1 MNRFTTEGTWTAEHA
16 RAVREALAQLPDGHV
31 AKELLNERARHEC
44 APVRIHDLRDAILQM
59 AGEQLADESGG
70 APPDRIGYIERTL
83 GNNVCRQL
91 GIYRVPDDLRLSVVI
106 PVFNEA
112 TTIERVVARVR
123 DAEPNAQIVVVD
135 DGSSDGTGEVL
146 ERIQQQHAESQ
157 GKLTVVRHEVNRG
170 KGAALRTGFAH
181 VTGDVVVVQDA
192 DMEYDPREFR
202 LLLQPIVEGTADVVY
217 GSRFAH
223 GQPPT
228 SPWWHRAANGLITR
242 LSNVR
247 TGLRFSDVETCYKV
261 FRRELIDR
269 LVGDLREDRF
279 GIELEIT
286 AKLARMKDVR
296 FCERPISYAHR
307 SYAEG
312 KKIGWRDGISA
323 LRCILRY

>member
-1 MNRFTTEGTWTAEHA
+1 
-16 RAVREALAQLPDGHV
+16 
-31 AKELLNERARHEC
+31 
-44 APVRIHDLRDAILQM
+44 
-59 AGEQLADESGG
+59 
-70 APPDRIGYIERTL
+70 
-83 GNNVCRQL
+83 
-91 GIYRVPDDLRLSVVI
+91 
-106 PVFNEA
+106 VFNEA

-146 ERIQQQHAESQ
+146 ERIQQQHADSQ

-181 VTGDVVVVQDA
+181 VTGDVVVIQDA

-202 LLLQPIVEGTADVVY
+202 LLMQPIVEGTADVVY

-223 GQPPT
+223 GQQPN

-269 LVGDLREDRF
+269 LLGDLREDRF
-279 GIELEIT
+279 GIELEVT